1 VPKPLDDIVV
11 DFVLS
16 QKRETA
22 ELDFKLTLD
31 VSKGSDFAEIAKD
44 IFAMSNYG
52 GGYMVFGYRE
62 TETGSFKPEG
72 LPESF
77 HIDQATLQEKF
88 NSYSS
93 EPITL
98 EYKTVEKEIEKQKK
112 RFAILYVPPSHTIL
126 KPIKYATH
134 VDRRT
139 GRERKVFSRDEI
151 LIRRGSQSVAAS
163 LNEIKFIE
171 KRSRET
177 VYKIGLLSGEPDQIK
192 ENLFGNFFRVVRPP
206 SYVFE
211 AQVPPRIFFSY
222 FETKYT
228 PYVKHGQNIYS
239 FCDLDQE
246 PFKKYILDGSLKKHT
261 FRDFSESRDGQN
273 LLIQLFNTEIRYEA
287 LNRRLRFAKEDD
299 NIFFYPTDRD
309 ERSETWKSRYKKTS
323 RLVAQKIY
331 LEKLN
336 RSLFVHDAA
345 LLVFHFLGTDIYL
358 NIVPTIVLTH
368 DGYESIRGF
377 REGSVKTS
385 LSYDKYNSSYLSSV
399 LFWISRFNPF
409 GERHIDLGKRI
420 SISAEPVTISLNV
433 GIRRDR
439 PSKEFHDRKEELYS
453 FEEVP

>member
-1 VPKPLDDIVV
+1 
-11 DFVLS
+11 
-16 QKRETA
+16 
-22 ELDFKLTLD
+22 
-31 VSKGSDFAEIAKD
+31 
-44 IFAMSNYG
+44 
-52 GGYMVFGYRE
+52 
-62 TETGSFKPEG
+62 
-72 LPESF
+72 
-77 HIDQATLQEKF
+77 
-88 NSYSS
+88 
-93 EPITL
+93 
-98 EYKTVEKEIEKQKK
+98 
-112 RFAILYVPPSHTIL
+112 
-126 KPIKYATH
+126 
-134 VDRRT
+134 
-139 GRERKVFSRDEI
+139 
-151 LIRRGSQSVAAS
+151 
-163 LNEIKFIE
+163 
-171 KRSRET
+171 
-177 VYKIGLLSGEPDQIK
+177 
-192 ENLFGNFFRVVRPP
+192 
-206 SYVFE
+206 
-211 AQVPPRIFFSY
+211 
-222 FETKYT
+222 
-228 PYVKHGQNIYS
+228 
-239 FCDLDQE
+239 
-246 PFKKYILDGSLKKHT
+246 LDGSLKKHT

-409 GERHIDLGKRI
+409 GESHIDLGKRI